1 MKKTILFF
9 TFLLTSGCDTVYH
22 HNTVYQ
28 DDTVHDTTESGDSG
42 EYNIEF
48 YCDERL
54 CNNQK

>member
-1 MKKTILFF
+1 MKKTILFLI
-9 TFLLTSGCDTVYH
+9 FLSISGCDTVYH

-28 DDTVHDTTESGDSG
+28 YDAVYDTTESGDFG
-42 EYNIEF
+42 EHDIEF